1 MESNLSEQDLYIM
14 QQQLS
19 FGEIIILKFTADWCG
34 PCKGI
39 KELVEDLVKQ
49 LPKSIKYYEIN
60 IDESLELYAKF
71 KNKKMVN
78 GIPAILAFKDGVK
91 DYWYVPDFSVLGGN
105 KNKIID
111 FFKQCNEYVSK

>member
-1 MESNLSEQDLYIM
+1 MESKLTEQDLYIM
-14 QQQLS
+14 QQQLAC
-19 FGEIIILKFTADWCG
+19 GEMIILKFTADWCG

-39 KELVEDLVKQ
+39 KELVENLVKQ
-49 LPKSIKYYEIN
+49 LPKSIKYYEID

-91 DYWYVPDFSVLGGN
+91 DYWYIPDYSVLSAN
-105 KNKIID
+105 KNAICD
-111 FFKQCNEYVSK
+111 LFKQCNEYVSK